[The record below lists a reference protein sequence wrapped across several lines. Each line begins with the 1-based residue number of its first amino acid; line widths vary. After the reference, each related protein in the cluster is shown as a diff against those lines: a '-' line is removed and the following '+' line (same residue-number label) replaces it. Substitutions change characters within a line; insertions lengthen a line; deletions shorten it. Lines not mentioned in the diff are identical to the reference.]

1 MSGPQTMTT
10 LNAIAEAIEATPIGT
25 AIAESRY
32 AFPIIEGTHLIALSV
47 SVGLIFLTDLRLM
60 GLFLRQ
66 IPAVDVLRGLR
77 PYVLC
82 GFALVFV
89 SGGLLF
95 WAEAAEVI
103 ASPAW
108 LFKFA
113 FIALAGLNA
122 AYFEFVIARRPGAL
136 SENSAALPRGVRYAG
151 LASLTIWTLVVICG
165 RLIAYIP
172 HWS

>member
-1 MSGPQTMTT
+1 MTT
-10 LNAIAEAIEATPIGT
+10 IAAIANAIEASSIGT

-32 AFPIIEGTHLIALSV
+32 AFPIIEGTHLISLSV

-66 IPAVDVLRGLR
+66 VPAAAVLHGLR

-82 GFALVFV
+82 GFALVFL

-95 WAEAAEVI
+95 WAEAVEVI

-108 LFKFA
+108 VFKFA
-113 FIALAGLNA
+113 FIGLAGLNA
-122 AYFEFVIARRPGAL
+122 LYFEFVIARRPGAL
-136 SENSAALPRGVRYAG
+136 SPERGTLPRGVKLAG

-165 RLIAYIP
+165 RLIAYLP

>member
-1 MSGPQTMTT
+1 MTT
-10 LNAIAEAIEATPIGT
+10 ILDIANAIESTSIGT

-66 IPAVDVLRGLR
+66 VPAGAVLHGLR

-82 GFALVFV
+82 GFALVFL

-113 FIALAGLNA
+113 FIGLAGLNA
-122 AYFEFVIARRPGAL
+122 LYFEFVIARRPGAL
-136 SENSAALPRGVRYAG
+136 SPGRGALPRGVKLAG

-165 RLIAYIP
+165 RLIAYLP

>member
-1 MSGPQTMTT
+1 MHTT
-10 LNAIAEAIEATPIGT
+10 IIAIANAIEATPIGT

-66 IPAVDVLRGLR
+66 IPAAAVLHGLR
-77 PYVLC
+77 RYVLC
-82 GFALVFV
+82 GFALVFI

-108 LFKFA
+108 VFKFA
-113 FIALAGLNA
+113 FIGLAGLNA
-122 AYFEFVIARRPGAL
+122 LYFEFVISKRPDAL
-136 SENSAALPRGVRYAG
+136 STQRTSLPRGVRWAG
-151 LASLTIWTLVVICG
+151 AASLAIWTLVIICG
-165 RLIAYIP
+165 RLIAYLP

>member
-1 MSGPQTMTT
+1 MTT
-10 LNAIAEAIEATPIGT
+10 IAAIADAIEATSIGT

-60 GLFLRQ
+60 GLFLREV
-66 IPAVDVLRGLR
+66 PAAAILHGLR
-77 PYVLC
+77 PYVLS
-82 GFALVFV
+82 GFALVFL

-108 LFKFA
+108 VFKFA
-113 FIALAGLNA
+113 FIGLAGLNA
-122 AYFEFVIARRPGAL
+122 LYFEFVIARRPGAL
-136 SENSAALPRGVRYAG
+136 SQERGSLPRGVKLAG

-165 RLIAYIP
+165 RLIAYLP

>member
-1 MSGPQTMTT
+1 MTT
-10 LNAIAEAIEATPIGT
+10 ITAIANAIESTSIGT

-66 IPAVDVLRGLR
+66 VPAATVLHGLR

-82 GFALVFV
+82 GFALVFL

-103 ASPAW
+103 VSPAW
-108 LFKFA
+108 VFKFA
-113 FIALAGLNA
+113 FIGLAGLNA
-122 AYFEFVIARRPGAL
+122 LYFEFVIAKRPGAL
-136 SENSAALPRGVRYAG
+136 ISLPRGVRLAG

-165 RLIAYIP
+165 RLIAYLP

>member
-1 MSGPQTMTT
+1 MPTIADIA
-10 LNAIAEAIEATPIGT
+10 NAIEGTPFGT

-66 IPAVDVLRGLR
+66 VPAASVIHGLR

-82 GFALVFV
+82 GFALVFI

-108 LFKFA
+108 VFKFA
-113 FIALAGLNA
+113 FIGLAGLNA
-122 AYFEFVIARRPGAL
+122 AYFELVISRRPGAL
-136 SENSAALPRGVRYAG
+136 SPGQAKLPRGVRFAG
-151 LASLTIWTLVVICG
+151 LASLAIWTLVIICG
-165 RLIAYIP
+165 RLIAYLP

>member
-1 MSGPQTMTT
+1 MST
-10 LNAIAEAIEATPIGT
+10 IADIANAIEATPIGT

-66 IPAVDVLRGLR
+66 VPAASVIHGLR

-82 GFALVFV
+82 GFALVFI

-108 LFKFA
+108 VFKFV
-113 FIALAGLNA
+113 FIGLAGINA
-122 AYFEFVIARRPGAL
+122 AYFEFVISRRPGAL
-136 SENSAALPRGVRYAG
+136 SPERAKLPRGVKFAG
-151 LASLTIWTLVVICG
+151 LASLAIWTLVIICG
-165 RLIAYIP
+165 RLIAYLP

>member
-1 MSGPQTMTT
+1 MPT
-10 LNAIAEAIEATPIGT
+10 IADIANAIEATPIGT

-66 IPAVDVLRGLR
+66 IPAANVIQGLR
-77 PYVLC
+77 PYVLS
-82 GFALVFV
+82 GFALVFI

-108 LFKFA
+108 VFKFA
-113 FIALAGLNA
+113 FIGLAGLNA
-122 AYFEFVIARRPGAL
+122 AYFEFVISRRPGAL
-136 SENSAALPRGVRYAG
+136 SPERAKLPRSVKFAG
-151 LASLTIWTLVVICG
+151 LASLAIWTLVIICG
-165 RLIAYIP
+165 RLIAYLP

>member
-1 MSGPQTMTT
+1 MNTIT
-10 LNAIAEAIEATPIGT
+10 AIANAIEATPIGT

-66 IPAVDVLRGLR
+66 VPAADVLRSLR

-82 GFALVFV
+82 GFALVFL

-108 LFKFA
+108 VFKFA
-113 FIALAGLNA
+113 FIGLAGLNA
-122 AYFEFVIARRPGAL
+122 LYFEFVIARRPGAL
-136 SENSAALPRGVRYAG
+136 SPGQATLPRGVRYAG
-151 LASLTIWTLVVICG
+151 AASLTIWTLVIICG
-165 RLIAYIP
+165 RLIAYLP

>member
-1 MSGPQTMTT
+1 MTT
-10 LNAIAEAIEATPIGT
+10 FAAIANAIEATSIGT

-66 IPAVDVLRGLR
+66 VPAAAVLHGLR

-82 GFALVFV
+82 GFALVFL

-108 LFKFA
+108 VFKFA
-113 FIALAGLNA
+113 FIGLAGLNA
-122 AYFEFVIARRPGAL
+122 LYFEFVIARRPGAL
-136 SENSAALPRGVRYAG
+136 SPERGSLPRGVKLAG

-165 RLIAYIP
+165 RLIAYLP

>member
-1 MSGPQTMTT
+1 MNSI
-10 LNAIAEAIEATPIGT
+10 LALAEAIESTRIGT

-32 AFPIIEGTHLIALSV
+32 AFPIIEGTHLIALSI

-66 IPAVDVLRGLR
+66 IPALEFVQGLR

-82 GFALVFV
+82 GFALVFL

-95 WAEAAEVI
+95 WGEAAEVI

-108 LFKFA
+108 VFKFL
-113 FIALAGLNA
+113 FIGLAGLNA
-122 AYFEFVIARRPGAL
+122 LYFEFVIARRPGAL
-136 SENSAALPRGVRYAG
+136 SPDRPVLPRAVRYAG
-151 LASLTIWTLVVICG
+151 FASLTIWTLVIICG
-165 RLIAYIP
+165 RLIAYLP

>member
-1 MSGPQTMTT
+1 MTSIT
-10 LNAIAEAIEATPIGT
+10 AIAQAIESTAVGT

-66 IPAVDVLRGLR
+66 IPADEVLRGLR

-82 GFALVFV
+82 GFGLVFL

-103 ASPAW
+103 VSPAW
-108 LFKFA
+108 VFKFA

-122 AYFEFVIARRPGAL
+122 LYFELVIARRPGAL
-136 SENSAALPRGVRYAG
+136 SADRRTLPRAVRFAG
-151 LASLTIWTLVVICG
+151 LTSLTLWTLVVICG
-165 RLIAYIP
+165 RLIAYLP

>member
-1 MSGPQTMTT
+1 MTT
-10 LNAIAEAIEATPIGT
+10 IAAIANAIEATSIGT

-47 SVGLIFLTDLRLM
+47 SVGLIFLTDLRLV

-66 IPAVDVLRGLR
+66 VPAAAVLHGLR

-82 GFALVFV
+82 GFALVFL

-95 WAEAAEVI
+95 WAEAAEVS

-108 LFKFA
+108 VFKFA
-113 FIALAGLNA
+113 FIGLAGLNA
-122 AYFEFVIARRPGAL
+122 LYFEFVIARRPGAL
-136 SENSAALPRGVRYAG
+136 SPERGRLPRPVQLAG

-165 RLIAYIP
+165 RLIAYLP

>member
-1 MSGPQTMTT
+1 MTT
-10 LNAIAEAIEATPIGT
+10 IAAIANAIEATSIGT

-32 AFPIIEGTHLIALSV
+32 AFPIIEGTHLISLSV

-60 GLFLRQ
+60 GFFLRQ
-66 IPAVDVLRGLR
+66 VPAAAVLHGLR

-82 GFALVFV
+82 GFALVFL

-108 LFKFA
+108 VFKFA
-113 FIALAGLNA
+113 FIGLAGLNA
-122 AYFEFVIARRPGAL
+122 LYFEFVIARRPGAL
-136 SENSAALPRGVRYAG
+136 SPERGTLPRGVKLAG

-165 RLIAYIP
+165 RLIAYLP

>member
-1 MSGPQTMTT
+1 MTT
-10 LNAIAEAIEATPIGT
+10 IADIANAIEATPIGS

-66 IPAVDVLRGLR
+66 IPAASVIQSLR

-82 GFALVFV
+82 GFALVFI

-108 LFKFA
+108 VFKFG
-113 FIALAGLNA
+113 FIGLAGLNA
-122 AYFEFVIARRPGAL
+122 AYFEFVISRRPGAL
-136 SENSAALPRGVRYAG
+136 SPERATLPRSVKFAG
-151 LASLTIWTLVVICG
+151 FASLAIWTLVIVCG
-165 RLIAYIP
+165 RLIAYLP
-172 HWS
+172 HWA

>member
-1 MSGPQTMTT
+1 MTSIT
-10 LNAIAEAIEATPIGT
+10 ALAEAIEGTAIGT

-66 IPAVDVLRGLR
+66 IPAADVLHGLR
-77 PYVLC
+77 PYVLW

-108 LFKFA
+108 VFKFA
-113 FIALAGLNA
+113 FIGLAGLNA
-122 AYFEFVIARRPGAL
+122 LYFELVLARRPGAL
-136 SENSAALPRGVRYAG
+136 SPERPTLPRAVRYAG
-151 LASLTIWTLVVICG
+151 LASLTIWTLVIICG
-165 RLIAYIP
+165 RLIAYLP

>member
-1 MSGPQTMTT
+1 MPT
-10 LNAIAEAIEATPIGT
+10 IADIANAIEATPIGT

-66 IPAVDVLRGLR
+66 IPAASVIHGLR

-82 GFALVFV
+82 GFALVFI

-108 LFKFA
+108 VFKFA
-113 FIALAGLNA
+113 FIGLAGLNA
-122 AYFEFVIARRPGAL
+122 AYFEFVISKRPGAL
-136 SENSAALPRGVRYAG
+136 SPERAQLPRGVKFAG
-151 LASLTIWTLVVICG
+151 LASLAIWTLVIICG
-165 RLIAYIP
+165 RLIAYLP

>member
-1 MSGPQTMTT
+1 MTT
-10 LNAIAEAIEATPIGT
+10 IAAIANAIEATSIGT

-66 IPAVDVLRGLR
+66 VPAAAVLHGLR

-82 GFALVFV
+82 GFAVVFL

-108 LFKFA
+108 VFKFA
-113 FIALAGLNA
+113 FIGLAGLNA
-122 AYFEFVIARRPGAL
+122 LYFEFVIARRPGAL
-136 SENSAALPRGVRYAG
+136 SPERGSLPRGVKLAG
-151 LASLTIWTLVVICG
+151 LASFTIWTLVVICG
-165 RLIAYIP
+165 RLIAYLP

>member
-1 MSGPQTMTT
+1 MTT
-10 LNAIAEAIEATPIGT
+10 ITAIANAIEATSIGT

-66 IPAVDVLRGLR
+66 VPVATILHGLR
-77 PYVLC
+77 PYVLS
-82 GFALVFV
+82 GFALVFI

-108 LFKFA
+108 IFKFA
-113 FIALAGLNA
+113 FIGLAGLNA
-122 AYFEFVIARRPGAL
+122 FYFEFVIARRPGAL
-136 SENSAALPRGVRYAG
+136 SPERGTLPRGVKLAG

-165 RLIAYIP
+165 RLIAYLP

>member
-1 MSGPQTMTT
+1 MTT
-10 LNAIAEAIEATPIGT
+10 FAAIANAIEATSIGT

-66 IPAVDVLRGLR
+66 VPAAAVLHGLR

-82 GFALVFV
+82 GFALVFL

-108 LFKFA
+108 VFKFA
-113 FIALAGLNA
+113 FIGLAGLNA
-122 AYFEFVIARRPGAL
+122 VYFEFVIARRPGAL
-136 SENSAALPRGVRYAG
+136 SPERGSLPRGVRLAG
-151 LASLTIWTLVVICG
+151 FASLTIWTLVVICG
-165 RLIAYIP
+165 RLIAYLP

>member
-1 MSGPQTMTT
+1 MPT
-10 LNAIAEAIEATPIGT
+10 IADIANAIEATPIGT

-66 IPAVDVLRGLR
+66 VPAASVIQGLR
-77 PYVLC
+77 PYVLF
-82 GFALVFV
+82 GFALVFI

-108 LFKFA
+108 IFKFA
-113 FIALAGLNA
+113 FIGLAGLNA
-122 AYFEFVIARRPGAL
+122 AYFEFVISRRPGAL
-136 SENSAALPRGVRYAG
+136 SPERAKLPRGVKFAG
-151 LASLTIWTLVVICG
+151 LASLAIWTLVIICG
-165 RLIAYIP
+165 RLIAYLP